1 MSGCYARLRALRT
14 EGAVLPRGS
23 DGRGQDDSAGLPAD
37 HRGKSGILP
46 DCTAFPHRL
55 GVLSSCLSPSKGPLP
70 PQTWGVTALFPLA
83 FSLTEEPGLEGRS
96 SRAEDHVGGRVPAS
110 PQPKQQLAFKARAR
124 ATLPL
129 TSWVA
134 LDKASL
140 PRASVS
146 HSEAEIG
153 AVGLGGGLD
162 GPGSGMGHSIYAG
175 R

>member
-14 EGAVLPRGS
+14 EGAILPRGS
-23 DGRGQDDSAGLPAD
+23 DGARMTL
-37 HRGKSGILP
+37 
-46 DCTAFPHRL
+46 L
-55 GVLSSCLSPSKGPLP
+55 GSRRTTEGSRSSCLSPSKGPLP

-96 SRAEDHVGGRVPAS
+96 SRAEDHVEGRVPAS
-110 PQPKQQLAFKARAR
+110 PQPKQQLAFKAWAR

-146 HSEAEIG
+146 YSEAEIG
-153 AVGLGGGLD
+153 AVGLG
-162 GPGSGMGHSIYAG
+162 HSIYAG
-175 R
+175 Y